1 MKIAASVTSAGP
13 IRVRACV
20 LPVLFAALLSGCS
33 LWGGS
38 KVKLPELGENV
49 PLLGVRQAW
58 SAKVGRGGAK
68 PLDVRV
74 QDHLV
79 TIAAA
84 DGSVAALDARTG
96 GDLWRTNV
104 GEPLSAGVG
113 TDGRYAAVVS
123 HANALVLLDQGK
135 EVWRQTLP
143 SQVFTA
149 PLIAGGRVF
158 VLAAD
163 RSVSAFD
170 LATGK
175 KLWSQART
183 GGDAL
188 VLKQSGVI
196 LAVGDT
202 LVVGAAGRMVGH
214 NPDTGSIRWEVP
226 LASPR
231 GVNDVERLVELVGRV
246 SRVGDSVCARAF
258 QAAVG
263 CVNVARDSASVSWS
277 QSANGSEGVHGDA
290 ETVYGTESNGNV
302 LAWRRSDGARVW
314 SSDRLKLR
322 KLTSPLLLGR
332 SVVIGDGEGWVHFL
346 SRTDGAPLNRVST
359 DSSGIAAA
367 PVVAADTL
375 VVITRNGGVFGFRP
389 E

>member
-1 MKIAASVTSAGP
+1 MKIAASVTSFRP
-13 IRVRACV
+13 FSLRACM
-20 LPVLFAALLSGCS
+20 LPALLTAVLSGCS

-38 KVKLPELGENV
+38 KVKPPELGENV
-49 PLLGVRQAW
+49 PVLGVRQAW
-58 SAKVGRGGAK
+58 SAKTGSSTGK

-74 QDHLV
+74 QDYRV
-79 TIAAA
+79 TIASA
-84 DGSVAALDARTG
+84 DGTLVTLDARTG
-96 GDLWRTNV
+96 GDLWRASV

-113 TDGRYAAVVS
+113 GDGRYTAVVS

-135 EVWRQTLP
+135 ETWRQSLS

-149 PLIAGGRVF
+149 PLVAGGRVF

-170 LATGK
+170 LSTGK
-175 KLWSQART
+175 KLWSQARS

-214 NPDTGSIRWEVP
+214 NPDTGTIRWEAP

-246 SRVGDSVCARAF
+246 TRVGDSVCARAF
-258 QAAVG
+258 QATVG
-263 CVNVARDSASVSWS
+263 CVNLGRDRASVVWS
-277 QSANGSEGVHGDA
+277 QPANGSEGVHGDA
-290 ETVYGTESNGNV
+290 EAVFGSESNGNV
-302 LAWRRSDGARVW
+302 LAWRRDDGTRLW
-314 SSDRLKLR
+314 SSERLKLR
-322 KLTSPLLLGR
+322 KLTAPLLLGR
-332 SVVIGDGEGWVHFL
+332 SVIVGDDAGWVHFL
-346 SRTDGAPLNRVST
+346 SRTDGAPLNRVTT
-359 DSSGIAAA
+359 DASGVATA

-375 VVITRNGGVFGFRP
+375 VVVTRSGNVFGFRP

>member
-1 MKIAASVTSAGP
+1 M
-13 IRVRACV
+13 
-20 LPVLFAALLSGCS
+20 
-33 LWGGS
+33 
-38 KVKLPELGENV
+38 
-49 PLLGVRQAW
+49 
-58 SAKVGRGGAK
+58 
-68 PLDVRV
+68 
-74 QDHLV
+74 
-79 TIAAA
+79 
-84 DGSVAALDARTG
+84 
-96 GDLWRTNV
+96 
-104 GEPLSAGVG
+104 
-113 TDGRYAAVVS
+113 
-123 HANALVLLDQGK
+123 
-135 EVWRQTLP
+135 
-143 SQVFTA
+143 
-149 PLIAGGRVF
+149 
-158 VLAAD
+158 
-163 RSVSAFD
+163 
-170 LATGK
+170 
-175 KLWSQART
+175 
-183 GGDAL
+183 
-188 VLKQSGVI
+188 I

-263 CVNVARDSASVSWS
+263 CVNITRDRASVSWT

-290 ETVYGTESNGNV
+290 EIVYGTESNGNV

-332 SVVIGDGEGWVHFL
+332 SVVVGDGEGWVHFL

>member
-20 LPVLFAALLSGCS
+20 FPVLFAALLSGCS

-58 SAKVGRGGAK
+58 SAKLGGGAK

-263 CVNVARDSASVSWS
+263 CVNITRDRASVSWT

-332 SVVIGDGEGWVHFL
+332 SVVVGDGEGWVHFL

>member
-1 MKIAASVTSAGP
+1 M
-13 IRVRACV
+13 
-20 LPVLFAALLSGCS
+20 
-33 LWGGS
+33 
-38 KVKLPELGENV
+38 
-49 PLLGVRQAW
+49 
-58 SAKVGRGGAK
+58 
-68 PLDVRV
+68 
-74 QDHLV
+74 
-79 TIAAA
+79 
-84 DGSVAALDARTG
+84 
-96 GDLWRTNV
+96 
-104 GEPLSAGVG
+104 
-113 TDGRYAAVVS
+113 
-123 HANALVLLDQGK
+123 
-135 EVWRQTLP
+135 
-143 SQVFTA
+143 
-149 PLIAGGRVF
+149 
-158 VLAAD
+158 
-163 RSVSAFD
+163 
-170 LATGK
+170 
-175 KLWSQART
+175 
-183 GGDAL
+183 
-188 VLKQSGVI
+188 I

-263 CVNVARDSASVSWS
+263 CVNITRDRASVSWT
-277 QSANGSEGVHGDA
+277 QSANGSEGLHGDA

-332 SVVIGDGEGWVHFL
+332 SVVVGDGEGWVHFL

>member
-20 LPVLFAALLSGCS
+20 FPVLFAALLSGCS

-58 SAKVGRGGAK
+58 SAKVGGGGAK

-74 QDHLV
+74 QEHLV

-202 LVVGAAGRMVGH
+202 LVVGAAG
-214 NPDTGSIRWEVP
+214 
-226 LASPR
+226 
-231 GVNDVERLVELVGRV
+231 
-246 SRVGDSVCARAF
+246 
-258 QAAVG
+258 
-263 CVNVARDSASVSWS
+263 
-277 QSANGSEGVHGDA
+277 
-290 ETVYGTESNGNV
+290 
-302 LAWRRSDGARVW
+302 
-314 SSDRLKLR
+314 
-322 KLTSPLLLGR
+322 
-332 SVVIGDGEGWVHFL
+332 L
-346 SRTDGAPLNRVST
+346 SL
-359 DSSGIAAA
+359 IH
-367 PVVAADTL
+367 
-375 VVITRNGGVFGFRP
+375 I
-389 E
+389 

>member
-1 MKIAASVTSAGP
+1 
-13 IRVRACV
+13 
-20 LPVLFAALLSGCS
+20 
-33 LWGGS
+33 
-38 KVKLPELGENV
+38 
-49 PLLGVRQAW
+49 
-58 SAKVGRGGAK
+58 
-68 PLDVRV
+68 
-74 QDHLV
+74 
-79 TIAAA
+79 
-84 DGSVAALDARTG
+84 
-96 GDLWRTNV
+96 
-104 GEPLSAGVG
+104 
-113 TDGRYAAVVS
+113 
-123 HANALVLLDQGK
+123 
-135 EVWRQTLP
+135 
-143 SQVFTA
+143 
-149 PLIAGGRVF
+149 
-158 VLAAD
+158 
-163 RSVSAFD
+163 
-170 LATGK
+170 
-175 KLWSQART
+175 
-183 GGDAL
+183 
-188 VLKQSGVI
+188 
-196 LAVGDT
+196 
-202 LVVGAAGRMVGH
+202 
-214 NPDTGSIRWEVP
+214 
-226 LASPR
+226 
-231 GVNDVERLVELVGRV
+231 VERLVELVGRV

-263 CVNVARDSASVSWS
+263 CVNITRDRASVSWT

>member
-1 MKIAASVTSAGP
+1 
-13 IRVRACV
+13 
-20 LPVLFAALLSGCS
+20 
-33 LWGGS
+33 
-38 KVKLPELGENV
+38 
-49 PLLGVRQAW
+49 
-58 SAKVGRGGAK
+58 
-68 PLDVRV
+68 
-74 QDHLV
+74 
-79 TIAAA
+79 
-84 DGSVAALDARTG
+84 
-96 GDLWRTNV
+96 
-104 GEPLSAGVG
+104 
-113 TDGRYAAVVS
+113 
-123 HANALVLLDQGK
+123 
-135 EVWRQTLP
+135 
-143 SQVFTA
+143 
-149 PLIAGGRVF
+149 
-158 VLAAD
+158 
-163 RSVSAFD
+163 
-170 LATGK
+170 
-175 KLWSQART
+175 
-183 GGDAL
+183 
-188 VLKQSGVI
+188 
-196 LAVGDT
+196 VGDT

-263 CVNVARDSASVSWS
+263 CVNITRDRASVSWT
-277 QSANGSEGVHGDA
+277 QSANGSEGLHGDA

-332 SVVIGDGEGWVHFL
+332 SVVVGDGEGWVHFL

>member
-58 SAKVGRGGAK
+58 SAKVGGGGAK

-74 QDHLV
+74 QEHLV

-214 NPDTGSIRWEVP
+214 NPDTGSIRWEAP

-263 CVNVARDSASVSWS
+263 CVNVTRDRASVSWS

>member
-20 LPVLFAALLSGCS
+20 LPVLFAALLGGCS
-33 LWGGS
+33 LWSGS

-58 SAKVGRGGAK
+58 SAKVGRGSAK

-79 TIAAA
+79 TIAAS

>member
-1 MKIAASVTSAGP
+1 
-13 IRVRACV
+13 
-20 LPVLFAALLSGCS
+20 
-33 LWGGS
+33 
-38 KVKLPELGENV
+38 
-49 PLLGVRQAW
+49 LLGVRQAW
-58 SAKVGRGGAK
+58 SAKVGGGGAK

-74 QDHLV
+74 QEHLV

-263 CVNVARDSASVSWS
+263 CVNVNRDRASVSWT

-332 SVVIGDGEGWVHFL
+332 SVVSGDGEGWVHFL

>member
-1 MKIAASVTSAGP
+1 M
-13 IRVRACV
+13 
-20 LPVLFAALLSGCS
+20 
-33 LWGGS
+33 
-38 KVKLPELGENV
+38 
-49 PLLGVRQAW
+49 
-58 SAKVGRGGAK
+58 
-68 PLDVRV
+68 
-74 QDHLV
+74 
-79 TIAAA
+79 
-84 DGSVAALDARTG
+84 
-96 GDLWRTNV
+96 
-104 GEPLSAGVG
+104 
-113 TDGRYAAVVS
+113 
-123 HANALVLLDQGK
+123 
-135 EVWRQTLP
+135 
-143 SQVFTA
+143 
-149 PLIAGGRVF
+149 
-158 VLAAD
+158 
-163 RSVSAFD
+163 
-170 LATGK
+170 
-175 KLWSQART
+175 
-183 GGDAL
+183 
-188 VLKQSGVI
+188 I

-214 NPDTGSIRWEVP
+214 NPDTGSIRWEAP

-263 CVNVARDSASVSWS
+263 CVNVARDRASVSWS

-302 LAWRRSDGARVW
+302 LAWRRSDGAGVW

>member
-1 MKIAASVTSAGP
+1 MKIAASLTSLGSF
-13 IRVRACV
+13 RLSACV
-20 LPVLFAALLSGCS
+20 LPVFLAAVLSGCS

-38 KVKLPELGENV
+38 KAKLPDLGENIPV
-49 PLLGVRQAW
+49 LGVRQAW
-58 SAKVGRGGAK
+58 SAKVGGGVAK
-68 PLDVRV
+68 PLDVRA
-74 QDHLV
+74 QDHIV
-79 TIAAA
+79 TIASVE
-84 DGSVAALDARTG
+84 GSVVALDARTG
-96 GDLWRTNV
+96 GDLWRANV
-104 GEPLSAGVG
+104 GMPLSAGAG
-113 TDGRYAAVVS
+113 SDGRFAAVVS
-123 HANALVLLDQGK
+123 HSNVLVLLDQGK
-135 EVWRQTLP
+135 EAWRQTLS

-149 PLIAGGRVF
+149 PLVAGGRVF

-163 RSVSAFD
+163 RSISAFD
-170 LATGK
+170 LNTGK
-175 KLWSQART
+175 KLWSQPRV

-188 VLKQSGVI
+188 VLKQSGVM

-214 NPDTGSIRWEVP
+214 NPDTGSVRWEAS

-231 GVNDVERLVELVGRV
+231 GVNDVERLVELVGRF

-263 CVNVARDSASVSWS
+263 CVNVSRDRASVVWS

-290 ETVYGTESNGNV
+290 ETIFGSESNGNV
-302 LAWRRSDGARVW
+302 LAWRRDDGSRVW
-314 SSDRLKLR
+314 FSDRLKLR
-322 KLTSPLLLGR
+322 KLTAPLLLGR
-332 SVVIGDGEGWVHFL
+332 SVIIGDSEGVVHFL

-359 DSSGIAAA
+359 DSSGVAAA

-375 VVITRNGGVFGFRP
+375 VVVTRNGVVFGFRP

>member
-1 MKIAASVTSAGP
+1 M
-13 IRVRACV
+13 
-20 LPVLFAALLSGCS
+20 
-33 LWGGS
+33 
-38 KVKLPELGENV
+38 
-49 PLLGVRQAW
+49 
-58 SAKVGRGGAK
+58 
-68 PLDVRV
+68 
-74 QDHLV
+74 
-79 TIAAA
+79 
-84 DGSVAALDARTG
+84 
-96 GDLWRTNV
+96 
-104 GEPLSAGVG
+104 
-113 TDGRYAAVVS
+113 
-123 HANALVLLDQGK
+123 
-135 EVWRQTLP
+135 
-143 SQVFTA
+143 
-149 PLIAGGRVF
+149 
-158 VLAAD
+158 
-163 RSVSAFD
+163 
-170 LATGK
+170 
-175 KLWSQART
+175 
-183 GGDAL
+183 
-188 VLKQSGVI
+188 
-196 LAVGDT
+196 GDT

-263 CVNVARDSASVSWS
+263 CVNITRDRASVSWT
-277 QSANGSEGVHGDA
+277 QSANGSEGLHGDA

-332 SVVIGDGEGWVHFL
+332 SVVVGDGEGWVHFL